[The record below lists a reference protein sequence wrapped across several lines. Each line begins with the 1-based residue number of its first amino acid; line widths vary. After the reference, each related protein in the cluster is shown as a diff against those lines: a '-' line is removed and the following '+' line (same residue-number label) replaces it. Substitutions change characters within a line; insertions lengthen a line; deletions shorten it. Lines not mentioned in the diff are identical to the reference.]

1 VSKRIPDLVFNVPKA
16 LRLAFLRGYLLGA
29 GTVSGGHAV
38 FCTSSRD
45 AASGVQYLLSS
56 LGVVASMSMREPTG
70 DATVIRGAACRT
82 RHPHWSISVCARE
95 DLDLLRLVWRDHP
108 RAAAIEHRLHS
119 DWPAV
124 GRRFE
129 SCGGDLMS
137 LPVTAVGQVEASN
150 GSVYDFSVEADENFI
165 VGMGGVACANTDADV
180 DGAHIRT
187 LVLTLIFREMPEL
200 IEAGYVY
207 IAKPPLYKL
216 KQGNQE
222 RYLEKESELEQILLA
237 DKWDKFGVFDR
248 HGTQFKLSEVRWQKY
263 TRLLKQ
269 YEGWASS
276 LRAEH
281 GHDTVTFLEESQ
293 ILDEGAADVES
304 LLKLLERETPASEPW
319 EIELVGEDPMELV
332 VRAIERKTGFA
343 RTHRLRRSLLDSN
356 DYRQFLRVHAQ
367 LVEMAGT
374 PPFKVTLG
382 DQSDDALSFEA
393 LRTSVLRVAQR
404 GVKLQR
410 FKGLGEMNADQL
422 AETTMEPA
430 SRTLAQVSIEDATRA
445 DRLFSM
451 LMGDV
456 VEPRR
461 AFIEDNARDVANLD
475 V

>member
-1 VSKRIPDLVFNVPKA
+1 
-16 LRLAFLRGYLLGA
+16 
-29 GTVSGGHAV
+29 
-38 FCTSSRD
+38 
-45 AASGVQYLLSS
+45 
-56 LGVVASMSMREPTG
+56 
-70 DATVIRGAACRT
+70 
-82 RHPHWSISVCARE
+82 
-95 DLDLLRLVWRDHP
+95 
-108 RAAAIEHRLHS
+108 
-119 DWPAV
+119 
-124 GRRFE
+124 
-129 SCGGDLMS
+129 MS
-137 LPVTAVGQVEASN
+137 LPVTAVEQVEASN

-248 HGTQFKLSEVRWQKY
+248 HGTQFKLSEARWQKY